1 MTAPTRTSNK
11 QILDAINSLTAAITA
26 TLVAPK
32 EAPELPVLTQPAQVA
47 IATPAIEIV
56 EQQAKPVV
64 EAGPVKLDKSYVSH
78 MANGKCQDFANKHGQ
93 QVVLYARHNNRGEN
107 KLAYCL
113 ATKFANLKDRGL
125 IGAVQVINPTS

>member
-11 QILDAINSLTAAITA
+11 QILDAINSLTAAISA
-26 TLVAPK
+26 TLVAPTAAVA
-32 EAPELPVLTQPAQVA
+32 APASVA

-64 EAGPVKLDKSYVSH
+64 EAGTPVKLDKAYVSH

-93 QVVLYARHNNRGEN
+93 QVVLYARRNNHGDN